1 MTRARDIANLVDAN
15 GDIVAGA
22 LDNVPAS
29 NDASALTTGTLAAA
43 RLPTSG
49 ISASAVDTGTLP
61 DGILP
66 AGCVLQI
73 VTDHTWIPAEVQ
85 ISAGSSY
92 NYPTLSITPKSSSS
106 SLIFFSNP
114 RFYTRSADRTSS
126 GSTAYSNTHIIIDD
140 ITNSATYKQ
149 DEWINYGDQQNT
161 GQTDGFRVRYPV
173 LFTFSNT
180 VTTQRQFRT
189 RAAAQSGYGAG
200 RIGGEGYISQMIVE
214 VE

>member
-1 MTRARDIANLVDAN
+1 MSRARDIANLVDAN
-15 GDIVAGA
+15 GDVVAGA

-43 RLPTSG
+43 RLPSSG

-73 VTDHTWIPAEVQ
+73 VTDHTYITNEVQ
-85 ISAGSSY
+85 ISPGSSY
-92 NYPTLSITPKSSSS
+92 NFPTLSITPKSSSS
-106 SLIFFSNP
+106 NLIFFSNP
-114 RFYTRSADRTSS
+114 RFYSRAVDRSSNS
-126 GSTAYSNTHIIIDD
+126 SNTHIKIDD
-140 ITNSATYKQ
+140 ITNSTVITH
-149 DEWINYGDQQNT
+149 DEWINYSDNSSP
-161 GQTDGFRVRYPV
+161 TDGFRVRYPV
-173 LFTFSNT
+173 LYTFSNT

-189 RAAAQSGYGAG
+189 RAEAQSGYAYG
-200 RIGGEGYISQMIVE
+200 RIGGEGFISQMIVE

>member
-1 MTRARDIANLVDAN
+1 MTRARDIADLVDAN

-43 RLPTSG
+43 RLPSSG

-73 VTDHTWIPAEVQ
+73 VTDHTWIPSEIQVA
-85 ISAGSSY
+85 SGNSY
-92 NYPTLSITPKSSSS
+92 NFPTLSITPKSSSS

-114 RFYTRSADRTSS
+114 RFYSRSGDRSA
-126 GSTAYSNTHIIIDD
+126 STNGYGNTYIYIDD
-140 ITNSATYKQ
+140 ITNSANYKQ
-149 DEWINYGDQQNT
+149 DEWINYADNNGT
-161 GQTDGFRVRYPV
+161 TDGLRLRYPV

-189 RAAAQSGYGAG
+189 RAEVQSGSIG